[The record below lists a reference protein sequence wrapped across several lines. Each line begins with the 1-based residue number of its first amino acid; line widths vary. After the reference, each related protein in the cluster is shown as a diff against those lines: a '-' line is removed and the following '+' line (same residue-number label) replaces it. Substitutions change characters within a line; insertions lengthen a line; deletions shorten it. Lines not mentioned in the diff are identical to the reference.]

1 MDTETDFAAFEA
13 ADRRLAVLKL
23 LVDAP
28 ACTANE
34 FVLRAALARFGH
46 NPAVGALRSDFTHLE
61 QEATVVIQK
70 PGGVWVLT
78 LTALGDDVAA
88 GRSVAPGI
96 KRARAGG

>member
-1 MDTETDFAAFEA
+1 MNDYADFTA

-23 LVDAP
+23 LVQAP
-28 ACTANE
+28 AGTANE
-34 FVLRAALARFGH
+34 YVLRDGLGRFGH
-46 NPAVGALRSDFTHLE
+46 NPATGELRADFAWLE

-88 GRSVAPGI
+88 GRANAPGI
-96 KRARAGG
+96 KRPRPGA